1 MDKMKKYFIYVI
13 LIILFAI
20 FTEFLINVGISSTY
34 SQMED
39 TSNKKFANVEIYQ
52 AESTKVNGRLKGM
65 IKNSEENPITEKY
78 LKFDFYSDRGV
89 NMGSK
94 YIEIDRTKQ
103 EQLFEAF
110 FKLKNVSNYKI
121 SFVNEKDSSKEIE
134 LIPKDLKK
142 PEIIAASI
150 VAILIFWA

>member
-1 MDKMKKYFIYVI
+1 MDKMKKYGIYVI
-13 LIILFAI
+13 LLILFAI

-65 IKNSEENPITEKY
+65 IKNSAENPITEKY

-94 YIEIDRTKQ
+94 YIEIDKTKQ

-110 FKLKNVSNYKI
+110 FKLKNVSNYKV
-121 SFVNEKDSSKEIE
+121 SFVNEKDPSKEIE

-142 PEIIAASI
+142 PEIIVASI

>member
-39 TSNKKFANVEIYQ
+39 TSNKKLANVEIYQ

-65 IKNSEENPITEKY
+65 IKNNEENPITEKY

-121 SFVNEKDSSKEIE
+121 SFVNEKDPAKEIDF
-134 LIPKDLKK
+134 IPKDLKK
-142 PEIIAASI
+142 PEIIAA
-150 VAILIFWA
+150 AAFALLIFWA